1 MISLSAITE
10 NECRAQGELGIIE
23 EIKICIMFA
32 FSSSYAFYNDLIFMY
47 PVSENMWLIC
57 FLHLICY

>member
-1 MISLSAITE
+1 MTG
-10 NECRAQGELGIIE
+10 NECRAQGELEIIE
-23 EIKICIMFA
+23 EIKISIMFA

-47 PVSENMWLIC
+47 PLSGSMRLIC